1 LRNEYKKEDIKVSYK
16 IEKRLLDM
24 LPYEPLKGSYN
35 VRVDA
40 NESYFKIPEEV
51 IEQFKVALDEINF
64 NRYPDPFAVELCDKF
79 AKYFNVDRNNVVA
92 GNGSDEL
99 INLIVEAFLK
109 DGDTVLTLSPD
120 FSMYRFYSDL
130 RRAKNVVL
138 KTDIGVTPK
147 VDDIIDTISKVKPN
161 LVILSNPCNPTG
173 AVIEKSEIIRLVNS
187 VNCLMVIDEAY
198 MDFSDQTIIEEVD
211 KLSNT
216 IVLRTLSKA
225 FAAASLRIGFAVS
238 NVEITDILKKVKAPY
253 NVNSVSQ
260 KFGCILLDNAKKYQE
275 IIKEILTLRDKQ
287 FNILKGITSLLG
299 SEFKAYKSNANFIY
313 IKTEKAVEI
322 YKALLDMGIAIRC
335 FKSDNAIRIS
345 VGNEAE
351 NKAVIDALFR
361 LKNVE
366 SD

>member
-1 LRNEYKKEDIKVSYK
+1 MSYK

-24 LPYEPLKGSYN
+24 QPYEPLKGSYN
-35 VRVDA
+35 IRVDA
-40 NESYFKIPEEV
+40 NESYFKIPKEIV
-51 IEQFKVALDEINF
+51 EQFKDALDEINF
-64 NRYPDPFAVELCDKF
+64 NRYPDPFAVELCEKF
-79 AKYFNVDRNNVVA
+79 AKCFNVDRANVVA

-120 FSMYRFYSDL
+120 FSMYRFYADL
-130 RRAKNVVL
+130 RRTKNVVL

-147 VDDIIDTISKVKPN
+147 VDDIINTIKVEKPN

-173 AVIEKSEIIRLVNS
+173 EVIKKSEIIRLVNS
-187 VNCLMVIDEAY
+187 VDCLMVIDEAY
-198 MDFSDQTIIEEVD
+198 MDFSNQSIIEEID
-211 KLSNT
+211 KLPNT

-225 FAAASLRIGFAVS
+225 FAAASLRLGFAIS
-238 NVEITDILKKVKAPY
+238 NANLTDILKKVKAPY

-260 KFGCILLDNAKKYQE
+260 KFGCILLSNAKKYQE
-275 IIKEILTLRDKQ
+275 VIKEILRFRDELYCK
-287 FNILKGITSLLG
+287 FKGIKSLLG
-299 SEFKAYKSNANFIY
+299 SEFKAYQSNANFIY

-322 YKALLDMGIAIRC
+322 YEVLLQMGIAIRC
-335 FKSDNAIRIS
+335 FKSDNALRIS

-351 NKAVIDALFR
+351 NMAVMDAIFK

-366 SD
+366 KNNNY